1 MTTKTQPSK
10 SRDLFMMWSSDKR
23 KKLIS
28 TLTQY
33 TIPMAIKLGR
43 VVTYIAGNSPTN
55 SHNLLITWSRE
66 KWKTL

>member
-43 VVTYIAGNSPTN
+43 VVPYIAGNSLTN

-66 KWKTL
+66 K